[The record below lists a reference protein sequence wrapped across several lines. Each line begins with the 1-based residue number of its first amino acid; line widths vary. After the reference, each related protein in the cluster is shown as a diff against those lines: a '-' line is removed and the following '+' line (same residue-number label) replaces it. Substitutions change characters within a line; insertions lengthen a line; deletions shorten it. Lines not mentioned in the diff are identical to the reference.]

1 MSVFFIDYLDYDENE
16 QEEYLSVYVSSV
28 KELNI
33 FIDRQDFR
41 NTIDFL
47 EIFNELYWVQEI
59 LPESIERIRIEM
71 KKIKT
76 TANNS

>member
-59 LPESIERIRIEM
+59 LPENLNKKTIE
-71 KKIKT
+71 T
-76 TANNS
+76 